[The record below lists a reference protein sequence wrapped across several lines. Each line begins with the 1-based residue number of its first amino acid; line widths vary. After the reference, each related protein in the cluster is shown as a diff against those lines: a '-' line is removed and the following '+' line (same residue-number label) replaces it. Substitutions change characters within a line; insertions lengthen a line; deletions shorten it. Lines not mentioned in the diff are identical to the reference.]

1 MSVKKVLTEINKIQ
15 LQNFCSAYEF
25 RTNSKIGKG
34 RGMYWIWT
42 DLTFDELKKIE
53 STHNA
58 EVPISK
64 LVENREELKNIC
76 EIKSNSFRIVYNGIG
91 GYKGLELKEG
101 QTYNLRSRI
110 NQEFFSNDFRTG
122 TLNIENRKNFNIS
135 NWCVSFFNFDENK
148 GLFSEYLK
156 STEIT
161 NYYEEYANMLEMN
174 WRIEFGH
181 PILNRF

>member
-1 MSVKKVLTEINKIQ
+1 MSVKKILTEINKIQ
-15 LQNFCSAYEF
+15 LQNYCSANEF

-42 DLTFDELKKIE
+42 NLMFDELKKIE

-58 EVPISK
+58 EIPISQ
-64 LVENREELKNIC
+64 LVENREDLKNIC
-76 EIKSNSFRIVYNGIG
+76 EIKNNSFRIVYNGIG
-91 GYKGLELKEG
+91 GYKGLEFKKG

-135 NWCVSFFNFDENK
+135 NWGVSFFNFDENEK
-148 GLFSEYLK
+148 LFSEFLK
-156 STEIT
+156 LTEIE
-161 NYYEEYANMLEMN
+161 NYYEKYANMLEMN